1 MEGREG
7 LSGSPRSMVAEQ
19 EAREG
24 GSGDLGV
31 RRPGS
36 HARSVTLSSATLD
49 ETLPSEALSGQGGRA
64 AEGIR

>member
-1 MEGREG
+1 M
-7 LSGSPRSMVAEQ
+7 AEQ
-19 EAREG
+19 EARVG

-31 RRPGS
+31 RRPVS

-49 ETLPSEALSGQGGRA
+49 ETLLSEARSSQAGRA